1 MSSKQRSTRL
11 FDRLMRQALHE
22 IASYRPTACPH
33 RPPGHLSVDD
43 IDSVRP
49 QELPRGQARPPRAT
63 PRRPGRLD
71 RFRHQRP
78 PRFKRYLQVRP

>member
-22 IASYRPTACPH
+22 IASYRPAAGPH

-43 IDSVRP
+43 IDSVPVFDRGPARARRAGRGRP
-49 QELPRGQARPPRAT
+49 
-63 PRRPGRLD
+63 
-71 RFRHQRP
+71 
-78 PRFKRYLQVRP
+78 